1 MLPPK
6 VNSHQYAD
14 DTTIYKHCKPTEIEN
29 GKLEIQSALDR
40 LSSWSSQYH
49 LALNPKKTK
58 AMLFSTSQMSRVH
71 GLDAVSLGSSV
82 DGKQIE
88 QVSTFPLLGTR
99 VHQNLKWNNE
109 INSKISTCYRT
120 LAVVRKLKH
129 LAPFAVRKQLSECL
143 IISKIY
149 YNDILSHPI
158 PDYLLKRLQRVQL
171 AAASFV
177 LGRYAKML
185 DLATLRWL
193 PIVECRKSHLL
204 LAAYKAMY
212 FTNWPSYLKLDVYT
226 PGRSLRSS
234 TETTLKVPKTPGTFQ
249 DSTSKSFNNLPP
261 IIRNCTS
268 LTEFKSLLLKHLKE
282 KAVNRLSL

>member
-1 MLPPK
+1 M
-6 VNSHQYAD
+6 
-14 DTTIYKHCKPTEIEN
+14 
-29 GKLEIQSALDR
+29 QSALDR
-40 LSSWSSQYH
+40 LSSWSLQCH

-58 AMLFSTSQMSRVH
+58 AMLFSTSQMSRLH
-71 GLDAVSLGSSV
+71 GLHAVSLDLSV
-82 DGKQIE
+82 NGKQIE
-88 QVSTFPLLGTR
+88 QVSTFLLLGTH

-109 INSKISTCYRT
+109 INSKISICYRT

-143 IISKIY
+143 IISKIN
-149 YNDILSHPI
+149 YNDVVSHPI

-193 PIVECRKSHLL
+193 PIAECRESHLL

-212 FTNWPSYLKLDVYT
+212 FTNWPSYLKLDVKT
-226 PGRSLRSS
+226 SGRSLRSS

-249 DSTSKSFNNLPP
+249 DSTSKSFKWQSPWSDQFYPP
-261 IIRNCTS
+261 
-268 LTEFKSLLLKHLKE
+268 
-282 KAVNRLSL
+282 NRIMILCFYNSFFFRSKN

>member
-1 MLPPK
+1 M
-6 VNSHQYAD
+6 
-14 DTTIYKHCKPTEIEN
+14 
-29 GKLEIQSALDR
+29 
-40 LSSWSSQYH
+40 
-49 LALNPKKTK
+49 
-58 AMLFSTSQMSRVH
+58 
-71 GLDAVSLGSSV
+71 
-82 DGKQIE
+82 
-88 QVSTFPLLGTR
+88 
-99 VHQNLKWNNE
+99 
-109 INSKISTCYRT
+109 
-120 LAVVRKLKH
+120 VVRKLKH

-143 IISKIY
+143 IFSKIN
-149 YNDILSHPI
+149 YNEVVSHPI

-171 AAASFV
+171 AAASFG

-193 PIVECRKSHLL
+193 PIAECRESHLL

-234 TETTLKVPKTPGTFQ
+234 TETKLKVPKTPGIFQ
-249 DSTSKSFNNLPP
+249 DSTSKSLPF

-282 KAVNRLSL
+282 KAANRLSSSEI